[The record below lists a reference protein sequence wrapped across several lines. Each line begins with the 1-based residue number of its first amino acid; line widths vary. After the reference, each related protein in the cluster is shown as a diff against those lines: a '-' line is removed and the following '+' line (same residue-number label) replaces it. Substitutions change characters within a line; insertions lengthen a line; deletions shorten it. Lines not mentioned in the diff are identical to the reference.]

1 MEIKELSLNTY
12 KFQQKAHYD
21 LLPFGDLQVGSKL
34 FNRTMWDKYIEAV
47 RSARN
52 ALTIGMGDYTDHFRP
67 SVQERLTGAIR
78 GYDKDSL
85 QSIQDMHREF
95 MDRNVVPLL
104 RPVVENSACLGLLA
118 GHHDMDYNDGTNS
131 TQYLCQKLRVPY
143 LGRGEAIVRVNL
155 VLGGNNPK
163 KKRLNF
169 DIMATHGEG
178 SGSSVGTPVRK
189 LQQLLAYFDVDII
202 LRGHSCD
209 RFIFQEPQYYLT
221 RTHPPRLRSR
231 NRMIANTGGFSESR
245 IHGESTYVEKANMT
259 PKAMGWVEIHVHVKR
274 ESIPGLPEG
283 QGTHYIEIG
292 D

>member
-1 MEIKELSLNTY
+1 MEIKELSIRTY
-12 KFQQKAHYD
+12 KFAQKTHFD
-21 LLPFGDLQVGSKL
+21 LLPFGDLQVGSPL
-34 FNRTMWDKYIEAV
+34 FSRDTWDRYVAAV
-47 RSARN
+47 KNARN
-52 ALTIGMGDYTDHFRP
+52 PVTIGMGDYADHFRP

-78 GYDKDSL
+78 GYDPDSL
-85 QSIQDMHREF
+85 RSIQDMHREF

-104 RPVVENSACLGLLA
+104 RPVVKASSCLGLLA

-131 TQYLCQKLRVPY
+131 TQYLCRRLGVPY

-155 VLGGNNPK
+155 VLSGTNE

-178 SGSSVGTPVRK
+178 SGSAVGTPIRK

-209 RFIFQEPQYYLT
+209 RFIFVEPCYGLT
-221 RTHPPRLRSR
+221 RTHPPRLRER
-231 NRMIANTGGFSESR
+231 KRLIANTGSFSKGRDE
-245 IHGESTYVEKANMT
+245 GEATYVEKANLV
-259 PKAMGWVEIHVHVKR
+259 PKSMGWVEIHVHVKR
-274 ESIPGLPEG
+274 EDHPGVAKG
-283 QGTHYIEIG
+283 QGAHYIEIG